1 MILTEED
8 LEIFEQEDE
17 AELVIHQPTLFDYF
31 REDSQTLNDNIIL
44 YDDDRWEAGL
54 EIFASSKK
62 ISFDTETYG
71 AESWH
76 PLWFKKNRIRLLQ
89 VGLVNGWCLMADLGG
104 WKETAN
110 PDHKKIILK
119 RYEKFLAI
127 LKDKLFDPE
136 VIIVGVNLKFD
147 ATTIRH
153 HFGFILRQARDLM
166 ILSQVYW
173 AGVGVEKA
181 KAGENRSERC
191 KLSHGLKGIAERF
204 GYKIDK
210 TEQTSNWGWNLS
222 NSQLNYAADDVI
234 VVLKIFDDFK
244 PLIIE
249 AGLAYTAFVECN
261 CVSVFAEMEFKGVPV
276 NLELAKVELAKYEEK
291 IQYFIDIFDKY
302 FPTVQWSSNVQVLQ
316 AFQEGIEGFN
326 TVFKEGE
333 SPNVS
338 AETLHQIDHP
348 AAKALL
354 EARRLSTGANNIR
367 GFINNSFDGN
377 IRGFYRQIAP
387 GGSGRST
394 CSAKMSI
401 NRRQYNLGAQLQ
413 NPPNTIREYKGELKG
428 VREIIQAPPGYKFGV
443 FDGAQMHMRIAAEL
457 SQDPLLLRI
466 FNDDFDGHSILAAK
480 LSELEGLDWSAHF
493 ISGTLFKGPRDDLW
507 AKHAS
512 KYFTESEFNLDDY
525 KTGDEYNDDI
535 REAKKDWLKWAEG
548 QAKSFRNVAKTMLY
562 SSLNGSTRGRI
573 YQELISIGYTW
584 ATLEAAGE
592 LVKFFNESYPKLTK
606 FIRDQHNLANETS
619 INFSGLNTFDGHP
632 IDGLWGRVVCLSG
645 RHIYFKKYPNKF
657 KRGELQVS
665 YTDATAA
672 NWLPVEANMIKHWV
686 VEIYNEF
693 CDHPEWDAY
702 IGNLPHDEVNIVC
715 KEEYADEVAVM
726 IYQKMSEV
734 FGKWLT
740 SIPAVE
746 EMDPRKSMVT
756 SWAEK

>member
-8 LEIFEQEDE
+8 LEIFEHEE
-17 AELVIHQPTLFDYF
+17 ESELVIHQPTLFDYF
-31 REDSQTLNDNIIL
+31 REDAQTLNENIIL
-44 YDDDRWEAGL
+44 YDDERWEKGL
-54 EIFASSKK
+54 ELFAKAKK
-62 ISFDTETYG
+62 IAFDTETYG
-71 AESWH
+71 AEPWH

-104 WKETAN
+104 WLENADPN
-110 PDHKKIILK
+110 YKKVILE

-136 VIIVGVNLKFD
+136 VIVVGVNLKFD
-147 ATTIRH
+147 ATTIRQ

-191 KLSHGLKGIAERF
+191 KLSHGLKGIAQRF
-204 GYKIDK
+204 GYEIDK
-210 TEQTSNWGWNLS
+210 TEQSSNWGWSLS

-244 PLIIE
+244 PLIKE

-276 NLELAKVELAKYEEK
+276 NLELAQEELEKYEKK
-291 IQYFIDIFDKY
+291 IAEFVDIFESH
-302 FPTVQWSSNVQVLQ
+302 FPGVQWSSNVQVLE
-316 AFQEGIEGFN
+316 AFENGIEGFN
-326 TVFKEGE
+326 KLFGADET
-333 SPNVS
+333 PNVS
-338 AETLHQIDHP
+338 AETLHQISHP

-354 EARRLSTGANNIR
+354 EARRLTTGANNIR
-367 GFINNSFDGN
+367 GFIDNSFDGN

-394 CSAKMSI
+394 CSAKLTIS
-401 NRRQYNLGAQLQ
+401 RRKYTIGAQLQ
-413 NPPNTIREYKGELKG
+413 NPPNAIRAYKGELKG
-428 VREIIQAPPGYKFGV
+428 VRELIQAPPGYKFGV

-466 FNDDFDGHSILAAK
+466 FKDDFDGHSILAAK
-480 LSELEGLDWSAHF
+480 LSELEGLDWSAEF
-493 ISGTLFKGPRDDLW
+493 ISGTQYKGPRDAAW
-507 AKHAS
+507 KAQAET
-512 KYFTESEFNLDDY
+512 Y
-525 KTGDEYNDDI
+525 YNRRSDTTMD
-535 REAKKDWLKWAEG
+535 KVTWLKWAEG
-548 QAKSFRNVAKTMLY
+548 QGKSFRNVAKTMLY

-606 FIRDQHNLANETS
+606 FIRDQHNKANETS
-619 INFSGLNTFDGHP
+619 IDFSGLTTFDGQA
-632 IDGLWGRVVCLSG
+632 IEGLWGRVECLSG

-657 KRGELQVS
+657 RRGELQVS

-693 CDHPEWDAY
+693 CNHPEWEAY

-715 KEEYADEVAVM
+715 KEEYANVVSEM
-726 IYQKMSEV
+726 IYNKMKEV
-734 FGKWLT
+734 FGKWLK

-746 EMDPRKSMVT
+746 EMNPHKNMVT